1 VVQVQVQVHQLAVQ
15 ELLIK
20 VMQVQGDK
28 LVIHIVQVAV
38 AVLMLL
44 ALLVQLLVMVA
55 MALQLQLLAH
65 LLLTQAAVAVVWKV
79 MALQAQVELAVV
91 VKVDQPIT
99 VEQLQV
105 VQTLVAQVVA
115 EQQ

>member
-1 VVQVQVQVHQLAVQ
+1 
-15 ELLIK
+15 
-20 VMQVQGDK
+20 
-28 LVIHIVQVAV
+28 
-38 AVLMLL
+38 
-44 ALLVQLLVMVA
+44 
-55 MALQLQLLAH
+55 
-65 LLLTQAAVAVVWKV
+65 